1 MEGRSS
7 GSPFRLHSIILR
19 IGTIVSCIDITPC
32 ASESLL
38 FLQVLSLILIAIS
51 AATFGTIYNN
61 LYLKTVLLSDGVELL
76 SAFKDLQDLMTRSLA
91 AAGFIMLLGVIVLI
105 AEITAIV
112 LVAIFKSLHL
122 AILIVVSGTFLNYC
136 T

>member
-1 MEGRSS
+1 MLTSHC
-7 GSPFRLHSIILR
+7 F
-19 IGTIVSCIDITPC
+19 
-32 ASESLL
+32 
-38 FLQVLSLILIAIS
+38 FLQVLALILIAIS